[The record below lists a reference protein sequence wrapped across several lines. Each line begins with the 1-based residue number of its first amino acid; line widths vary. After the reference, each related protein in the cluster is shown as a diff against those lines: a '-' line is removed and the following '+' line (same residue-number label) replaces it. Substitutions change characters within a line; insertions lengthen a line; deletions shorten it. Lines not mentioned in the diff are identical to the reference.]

1 MKPAWI
7 MSGALAIAACAS
19 AEDYKAPGGRD
30 DAAEYAR
37 LALGSWSSRDQSADP
52 AYDWVESETVRVLTD
67 RIDGI
72 WLYQENAVLAAS
84 PDAPPAAGAK
94 DQPYF
99 QVVIQ
104 LQALG
109 DGEVHTTTYRL
120 DTAAARAGAKGLW
133 RDPSRDFAPEWIGT
147 VACMGHMRRVAE
159 GFWQGAVACPN
170 GYKGGVKVDSRSIR
184 SPDAYVNWDR
194 GFDLSGRQV
203 WGPATGGYI
212 FNRKGNVE

>member
-1 MKPAWI
+1 MKPVWVMA
-7 MSGALAIAACAS
+7 GALALAACAS
-19 AEDYKAPGGRD
+19 AEENTVAANR
-30 DAAEYAR
+30 DAALEFAQI
-37 LALGSWSSRDQSADP
+37 ALGSWSSRAQSADP

-67 RIDGI
+67 RADGV

-84 PDAPPAAGAK
+84 PDASPVAGAK

-120 DTAAARAGAKGLW
+120 DTAQARVGAKGLW
-133 RDPSRDFAPEWIGT
+133 RDPSRVFDPDWIGT
-147 VACMGHMRRVAE
+147 VACMGHMSRVSE
-159 GFWQGAVACPN
+159 GFWQGAVICPN

-184 SPDAYVNWDR
+184 TPDAYVNWDR

-203 WGPATGGYI
+203 WGPASGGYI
-212 FNRKGNVE
+212 FNRKGSVE